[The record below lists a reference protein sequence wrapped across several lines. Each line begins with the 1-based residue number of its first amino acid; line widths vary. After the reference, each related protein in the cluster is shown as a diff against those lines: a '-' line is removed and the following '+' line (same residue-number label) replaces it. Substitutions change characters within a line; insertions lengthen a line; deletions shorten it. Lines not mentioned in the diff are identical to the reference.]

1 MPRTRVIYQNE
12 ALYVGPS
19 PATSGHYKFVT
30 GNNAVNVP
38 TQKLSQLDPLSVR
51 TVNSGSTT
59 APLSLVQMT
68 GGLLPN
74 LTNLDRIQSINYNFN
89 ISRKDVNQFGN
100 LAAIDRVIIDQPT
113 VSLDFS
119 YLQNSFANEKELGFD
134 VKALKRSATVNLT
147 IVASGDDEFGIT
159 AASIVDG
166 GQGYLNPF
174 TLTLPQQA
182 PNVSPVLSFGVATGG
197 LFAGQ
202 ATGVSITNQG
212 SGVIFI
218 NGLQISPPTVSI
230 DSPNIPVNV
239 GIGGAG
245 DGKTFS
251 PTLANNYPEGTASV
265 INVTCLSGILTKV
278 TDDKNMFVRTVAQGN
293 DVTVA
298 TTGTLDQAIIAFGNV
313 VMNNYAANG
322 AVGDFPTVT
331 VGNEARNISFHT
343 GANNFKSSA
352 AGQRYQL
359 PSLDSNGSRVN
370 GTFSLPDFD
379 DTSNVTNNVS
389 VFKPG
394 NIVLDLSQY
403 ALSGF
408 GIDTSSASLN
418 AQSYSLSIAMQRDSL
433 KRLGNTFEF
442 SKEITFPIN
451 YSLSV
456 DVLVSDLVV
465 GNLLTMVTGK
475 DVSFDV
481 SISHIKPGTENSSL
495 GRITGAKYTAK
506 STLLESMSFSSSI
519 GANKTATLTF
529 GGQISSPQD
538 ATKGIL
544 MHGDYWMQIPDVI

>member
-51 TVNSGSTT
+51 TVNSGNTT
-59 APLSLVQMT
+59 ASASLLQMT
-68 GGLLPN
+68 SGLLPN

-182 PNVSPVLSFGVATGG
+182 PDVAPVLSFGVATGG

-212 SGVIFI
+212 SGVIWI
-218 NGLQISPPTVSI
+218 NNSQIATTISI
-230 DSPNIPVNV
+230 ANVPVNV
-239 GIGGAG
+239 GIGGTSN
-245 DGKTFS
+245 GKTFS
-251 PTLANNYPEGTASV
+251 PTLENDYPEGTASV

-370 GTFSLPDFD
+370 GTFSLPDFN

-495 GRITGAKYTAK
+495 GRITGARYTAK

>member
-51 TVNSGSTT
+51 TVNSGNTT
-59 APLSLVQMT
+59 ASASLLQMT
-68 GGLLPN
+68 SGLLPN

-100 LAAIDRVIIDQPT
+100 LAAIDKVIIDQPT

-119 YLQNSFANEKELGFD
+119 YLQNSFNNEKELGFD

-147 IVASGDDEFGIT
+147 LVASGAEANILGI
-159 AASIVDG
+159 ASASIVDG

-174 TLTLPQQA
+174 TLTLFQNS
-182 PNVSPVLSFGVATGG
+182 PNVGAVLSFGVATGG

-212 SGVIFI
+212 SGFI
-218 NGLQISPPTVSI
+218 YINSNSASSGPYANV
-230 DSPNIPVNV
+230 PVNV
-239 GIGGAG
+239 GIGGTSNN
-245 DGKTFS
+245 KTFS
-251 PTLANNYPEGTASV
+251 PTLENNYPEGTASV

-433 KRLGNTFEF
+433 KKLGNTFEF

-495 GRITGAKYTAK
+495 GRITGARYTAK

>member
-30 GNNAVNVP
+30 GDNAPNVP

-51 TVNSGSTT
+51 TVNSGNTT
-59 APLSLVQMT
+59 ASASLAQMT
-68 GGLLPN
+68 GGLAAN
-74 LTNLDRIQSINYNFN
+74 ITNLDRIQSINYNFN
-89 ISRKDVNQFGN
+89 ITRKDVNQFGA

-119 YLQNSFANEKELGFD
+119 YFQNSFANEKELGFN
-134 VKALKRSATVNLT
+134 VQALKRSATVNLT

-174 TLTLPQQA
+174 ILTLPQSA
-182 PNVSPVLSFGVATGG
+182 PNVAPVLSFGVATGG

-202 ATGVSITNQG
+202 ATGVSITNRG
-212 SGVIFI
+212 SGEIWI
-218 NGLQISPPTVSI
+218 NNSQIASTISI
-230 DSPNIPVNV
+230 ANVPVNV
-239 GIGGAG
+239 GIGGTSNSNA
-245 DGKTFS
+245 FS
-251 PTLANNYPEGTASV
+251 PTLVNNYPEGTTSV

-313 VMNNYAANG
+313 VMNNYATNG

-370 GTFSLPDFD
+370 GTFSLPDFN
-379 DTSNVTNNVS
+379 DTSNLANNVS

-394 NIVLDLSQY
+394 SIVLDLSQY

-433 KRLGNTFEF
+433 KKLGNTFEF

-495 GRITGAKYTAK
+495 GRITGARYTAK

-529 GGQISSPQD
+529 GGQMSSPQD
-538 ATKGIL
+538 TTKGIL

>member
-19 PATSGHYKFVT
+19 PAISGHYKFVT
-30 GNNAVNVP
+30 GSNVNVP
-38 TQKLSQLDPLSVR
+38 TQKLNQLDPLATR
-51 TVNSGSTT
+51 TLASGAGTTT
-59 APLSLVQMT
+59 ASLAIMQAD
-68 GGLLPN
+68 LLPN

-89 ISRKDVNQFGN
+89 ITRKDVNQFGA

-119 YLQNSFANEKELGFD
+119 YFQNSFANEKELGFD

-147 IVASGDDEFGIT
+147 IVASGQAEFGIT

-174 TLTLPQQA
+174 TLTLPQA
-182 PNVSPVLSFGVATGG
+182 GGNVPPVLSFGVATGG

-202 ATGVSITNQG
+202 ATGVSITTQG
-212 SGVIFI
+212 SGAIFI
-218 NGLQISPPTVSI
+218 NNIVVSAPATPTNV
-230 DSPNIPVNV
+230 PVNV
-239 GIGGAG
+239 GIGGTS
-245 DGKTFS
+245 DTKTFS

-313 VMNNYAANG
+313 VMNNYATNG

-370 GTFSLPDFD
+370 GTFSLPDFN
-379 DTSNVTNNVS
+379 DTSNLANNVS

-394 NIVLDLSQY
+394 SIVLDLSQY

-418 AQSYSLSIAMQRDSL
+418 AQSYSLSIAMQRDAL
-433 KRLGNTFEF
+433 KKLGNTFEF

-506 STLLESMSFSSSI
+506 STLLESMEFSSSI

>member
-30 GNNAVNVP
+30 GSNAVNVP

-59 APLSLVQMT
+59 AALPLAVMT
-68 GGLLPN
+68 SGLLPN

-119 YLQNSFANEKELGFD
+119 YLQNSFNNEEELGFD

-147 IVASGDDEFGIT
+147 IVASGAEANIFGIVS
-159 AASIVDG
+159 ASITDG

-174 TLTLPQQA
+174 TLTLPQA
-182 PNVSPVLSFGVATGG
+182 GGNVPPVLSFGVATVG

-212 SGVIFI
+212 SGVIWI
-218 NGLQISPPTVSI
+218 NNIAVSAPATPTNV
-230 DSPNIPVNV
+230 PVNV
-239 GIGGAG
+239 GIGGTSN
-245 DGKTFS
+245 GKNFS
-251 PTLANNYPEGTASV
+251 PTLENNYPEGTASV

-379 DTSNVTNNVS
+379 DTSNLNNNVS

-394 NIVLDLSQY
+394 NIVLDLNQY

-433 KRLGNTFEF
+433 KKLGNTFEF
-442 SKEITFPIN
+442 SREITFPIN

-495 GRITGAKYTAK
+495 GRITGARYTAK

>member
-19 PATSGHYKFVT
+19 PAISGHYKFVT
-30 GNNAVNVP
+30 GDNAVDVP

-59 APLSLVQMT
+59 GNASLAQMT
-68 GGLLPN
+68 SGLAAN
-74 LTNLDRIQSINYNFN
+74 ITNLDRIQSINYNFN
-89 ISRKDVNQFGN
+89 ITRKDVNQFGA

-119 YLQNSFANEKELGFD
+119 YFQNSFANEKELGFD

-147 IVASGDDEFGIT
+147 IVASGDNEFGIT
-159 AASIVDG
+159 EASIVDG

-174 TLTLPQQA
+174 ILTLPQSA
-182 PNVSPVLSFGVATGG
+182 PNVTPVLSFGVATGG

-202 ATGVSITNQG
+202 ATGVSITNRG
-212 SGVIFI
+212 SGEIWI
-218 NGLQISPPTVSI
+218 NNSQIASTISI
-230 DSPNIPVNV
+230 ANVPVNV
-239 GIGGAG
+239 GIGGTS
-245 DGKTFS
+245 DGKNFS
-251 PTLANNYPEGTASV
+251 PTLANNYPEGTTGV
-265 INVTCLSGILTKV
+265 LNVTCLSGILTKV

-313 VMNNYAANG
+313 VMNNYATNG

-370 GTFSLPDFD
+370 GTFSLPDFN
-379 DTSNVTNNVS
+379 DTSDLTNNVS

-394 NIVLDLSQY
+394 SIVLDLSQY

-433 KRLGNTFEF
+433 KKLGNTFEF

-495 GRITGAKYTAK
+495 GRVTGARYTAK

-529 GGQISSPQD
+529 GGQMSSPQD

>member
-30 GNNAVNVP
+30 GDNAPNVP
-38 TQKLSQLDPLSVR
+38 TQKLGQLDPLSVR
-51 TVNSGSTT
+51 TVNSGNTT
-59 APLSLVQMT
+59 ASASLAQMT
-68 GGLLPN
+68 SGLAAN
-74 LTNLDRIQSINYNFN
+74 ITNLDRIQSINYNFN
-89 ISRKDVNQFGN
+89 ITRKDVNQFGA

-119 YLQNSFANEKELGFD
+119 YFQNSFANEKELGFD

-174 TLTLPQQA
+174 ILTLPQSA
-182 PNVSPVLSFGVATGG
+182 PNVAPVLSFGVATGG

-202 ATGVSITNQG
+202 ATGVSITNRG
-212 SGVIFI
+212 SGEIWI
-218 NGLQISPPTVSI
+218 NNSQIASTISVA
-230 DSPNIPVNV
+230 NVPVNV
-239 GIGGAG
+239 GIGGTS
-245 DGKTFS
+245 DGKNFS

-313 VMNNYAANG
+313 VMNNYATNG

-370 GTFSLPDFD
+370 GTFSLPDFN
-379 DTSNVTNNVS
+379 DTSDLTNNVS

-394 NIVLDLSQY
+394 SIVLDLSQY

-433 KRLGNTFEF
+433 KKLGNTFEF

-495 GRITGAKYTAK
+495 GRITGARYTAK

-529 GGQISSPQD
+529 GGQMSSPQD
-538 ATKGIL
+538 TTKGIL

>member
-19 PATSGHYKFVT
+19 PAISGHYKFVT
-30 GNNAVNVP
+30 GNNAPNVP
-38 TQKLSQLDPLSVR
+38 TQKLSQLDPLSVL

-59 APLSLVQMT
+59 APLSLAQMT
-68 GGLLPN
+68 SGLAPN
-74 LTNLDRIQSINYNFN
+74 LTNLCRVQSINYNFN
-89 ISRKDVNQFGN
+89 IARKDVNQFGN
-100 LAAIDRVIIDQPT
+100 LAAIDRVIVDQPT

-119 YLQNSFANEKELGFD
+119 YLQNSFNNEEELGFN
-134 VKALKRSATVNLT
+134 VQALKRSATVNLT
-147 IVASGDDEFGIT
+147 IVASGQAEFGIT

-174 TLTLPQQA
+174 TLTLPQGGA
-182 PNVSPVLSFGVATGG
+182 NVPPVLSFGVATGG

-202 ATGVSITNQG
+202 ATGVSITTQG
-212 SGVIFI
+212 SGFIFI
-218 NGLQISPPTVSI
+218 NSALVGSGPYS
-230 DSPNIPVNV
+230 NIPVNV
-239 GIGGAG
+239 GIGGTSNQS
-245 DGKTFS
+245 TFS

-278 TDDKNMFVRTVAQGN
+278 TDEKNMFVRTVAQGN

-313 VMNNYAANG
+313 VMNNYATNG

-331 VGNEARNISFHT
+331 IGNEARNMAFYT

-352 AGQRYQL
+352 AGQRYVL

-370 GTFSLPDFD
+370 GTFSLPDFND
-379 DTSNVTNNVS
+379 RSNVTNNVS

-418 AQSYSLSIAMQRDSL
+418 AQSYSLSIAMQRDAL
-433 KRLGNTFEF
+433 KKLGNTFEF

-506 STLLESMSFSSSI
+506 STLLESMDFSSSI

-544 MHGDYWMQIPDVI
+544 MHGDYWMQIPDII

>member
-59 APLSLVQMT
+59 ASASLAQMT
-68 GGLLPN
+68 SGLAAN
-74 LTNLDRIQSINYNFN
+74 IANLDRIQSINYNFN
-89 ISRKDVNQFGN
+89 ITRKDVNQFGT

-119 YLQNSFANEKELGFD
+119 YFQNSFANEKELGFD

-147 IVASGDDEFGIT
+147 IVASGDDEYGIT

-174 TLTLPQQA
+174 TLTLPQES
-182 PNVSPVLSFGVATGG
+182 PNVAPVLSFGVATGG

-212 SGVIFI
+212 SGVIQI
-218 NGLQISPPTVSI
+218 NSIVISTPATHTNVS
-230 DSPNIPVNV
+230 VNV
-239 GIGGAG
+239 GIGGTSDA
-245 DGKTFS
+245 KTFS
-251 PTLANNYPEGTASV
+251 PTLANNYPEGTTSV

-313 VMNNYAANG
+313 VMNNYATNG

-370 GTFSLPDFD
+370 GTFSLPDFN
-379 DTSNVTNNVS
+379 DTSDLTNNVS

-394 NIVLDLSQY
+394 SIVLDLTQY
-403 ALSGF
+403 PVSGGF

-465 GNLLTMVTGK
+465 DDLLTMVTGK

-495 GRITGAKYTAK
+495 GRITGARYTAK

-529 GGQISSPQD
+529 GGQMSSPQD

-544 MHGDYWMQIPDVI
+544 MHGDHWMQISDVI

>member
-30 GNNAVNVP
+30 GHNAVNVP

-68 GGLLPN
+68 SGLLPN

-119 YLQNSFANEKELGFD
+119 YLQNSFNNEEELGFD

-147 IVASGDDEFGIT
+147 IVASGAEANIFGIVS
-159 AASIVDG
+159 ASITDG

-174 TLTLPQQA
+174 TLTLPQA
-182 PNVSPVLSFGVATGG
+182 GGNVPPVLSFGVATVG

-212 SGVIFI
+212 SGVIWI
-218 NGLQISPPTVSI
+218 NNIAVSAPATPTNV
-230 DSPNIPVNV
+230 PVNV
-239 GIGGAG
+239 GIGGTSN
-245 DGKTFS
+245 GKNFS
-251 PTLANNYPEGTASV
+251 PTLENNYPEGTASV

-379 DTSNVTNNVS
+379 DTSNLNNNVS

-394 NIVLDLSQY
+394 NIVLDLNQY

-433 KRLGNTFEF
+433 KKLGNTFEF

-456 DVLVSDLVV
+456 DVLVSDLVA

-495 GRITGAKYTAK
+495 GRITGARYTAK

>member
-30 GNNAVNVP
+30 GDNTVNVP

-68 GGLLPN
+68 SGLLPN

-119 YLQNSFANEKELGFD
+119 YLQNSFANEKELGFN

-147 IVASGDDEFGIT
+147 IVASGDDEYGIT

-174 TLTLPQQA
+174 TLTLSQA
-182 PNVSPVLSFGVATGG
+182 GGNVPPVLSFGVATGG

-212 SGVIFI
+212 SGVIWI
-218 NGLQISPPTVSI
+218 NNIAVSG
-230 DSPNIPVNV
+230 PVTPANVPVNV
-239 GIGGAG
+239 GIGGTSNVS
-245 DGKTFS
+245 TFS

-322 AVGDFPTVT
+322 AVGDFPTAT

-352 AGQRYQL
+352 AGQRYVL

-379 DTSNVTNNVS
+379 DTSNLNNNVS

-433 KRLGNTFEF
+433 KKLGNTFEF
-442 SKEITFPIN
+442 SREITFPIN

-456 DVLVSDLVV
+456 DVLVSDLVA

-495 GRITGAKYTAK
+495 GRITGARYTAK

>member
-19 PATSGHYKFVT
+19 PATSGHYKFIT

-38 TQKLSQLDPLSVR
+38 TQKLGQLDPLSAR

-59 APLSLVQMT
+59 VTLPLAVMT
-68 GGLLPN
+68 SGLAAN
-74 LTNLDRIQSINYNFN
+74 ITNLDRIQSINYNFN
-89 ISRKDVNQFGN
+89 ITRKDVNQFGA

-119 YLQNSFANEKELGFD
+119 YFQNSFANEKELGFN
-134 VKALKRSATVNLT
+134 VQALKRSAAVNLT
-147 IVASGDDEFGIT
+147 IVTSGDDEYGIT
-159 AASIVDG
+159 AASIADG

-174 TLTLPQQA
+174 TLTLPQA
-182 PNVSPVLSFGVATGG
+182 GGNVPPVLSFGVATGG

-218 NGLQISPPTVSI
+218 NGSQIIGPATHTNV
-230 DSPNIPVNV
+230 PVNV
-239 GIGGAG
+239 GIGGTTNQS
-245 DGKTFS
+245 TFS
-251 PTLANNYPEGTASV
+251 PTLENNYPEGTASV

-313 VMNNYAANG
+313 VMNNYATNG

-370 GTFSLPDFD
+370 GTFSLPDFN
-379 DTSNVTNNVS
+379 DTSNLANNVS

-394 NIVLDLSQY
+394 SIVLDLSQY

-433 KRLGNTFEF
+433 KKLGNTFEF

-495 GRITGAKYTAK
+495 GRITGARYTAK

-529 GGQISSPQD
+529 GGQMSSPQD
-538 ATKGIL
+538 TTKGIL
-544 MHGDYWMQIPDVI
+544 MHGDHWMQISDVI

>member
-30 GNNAVNVP
+30 GDNAVNVP

-51 TVNSGSTT
+51 TINSGSTT
-59 APLSLVQMT
+59 VALPLAVMT
-68 GGLLPN
+68 SGLAAN
-74 LTNLDRIQSINYNFN
+74 ITNLDRIQSINYNFN

-119 YLQNSFANEKELGFD
+119 YFQNSFANEKELGFN
-134 VKALKRSATVNLT
+134 VQALKRSATVNLT
-147 IVASGDDEFGIT
+147 IVASGDNEFGIT

-174 TLTLPQQA
+174 ILTLPQSA
-182 PNVSPVLSFGVATGG
+182 PNVAPVLSFGVATGG

-202 ATGVSITNQG
+202 ATGVSITNRG
-212 SGVIFI
+212 SGEIWI
-218 NGLQISPPTVSI
+218 NNSQIASTISI
-230 DSPNIPVNV
+230 ANVPVNV
-239 GIGGAG
+239 GIGGTSNGNA
-245 DGKTFS
+245 FS
-251 PTLANNYPEGTASV
+251 PTLVNNYPEGTTSV

-313 VMNNYAANG
+313 VMNNYATNG

-370 GTFSLPDFD
+370 GTFSLPDFN
-379 DTSNVTNNVS
+379 DTSDLTNNVS

-394 NIVLDLSQY
+394 SIVLDLSQY

-433 KRLGNTFEF
+433 KKLGNTFEF

-495 GRITGAKYTAK
+495 GRITGARYTAK

-529 GGQISSPQD
+529 GGQMSSPQD
-538 ATKGIL
+538 TTKGIL

>member
-19 PATSGHYKFVT
+19 PATSGHYKFVA
-30 GNNAVNVP
+30 GNNAPNVP
-38 TQKLSQLDPLSVR
+38 TQKLGQLDPLSVL
-51 TVNSGSTT
+51 TVNSGNAT
-59 APLSLVQMT
+59 ASASLAQMT
-68 GGLLPN
+68 SGLVPN
-74 LTNLDRIQSINYNFN
+74 IANLDRIQSINYNFN

-119 YLQNSFANEKELGFD
+119 YLQNSFNNEKELGFD
-134 VKALKRSATVNLT
+134 VKALKRSAAVNLT
-147 IVASGDDEFGIT
+147 ITTSGTSALGIV
-159 AASIVDG
+159 AASIADG
-166 GQGYLNPF
+166 GQGYLNSF
-174 TLTLPQQA
+174 ILTLLQGGSDVP
-182 PNVSPVLSFGVATGG
+182 PVLSFGVATGG

-212 SGVIFI
+212 SGALYI
-218 NGLQISPPTVSI
+218 NSISASAGLYS
-230 DSPNIPVNV
+230 NIPVNV
-239 GIGGAG
+239 GIGGTA
-245 DGKTFS
+245 DTKTFS

-278 TDDKNMFVRTVAQGN
+278 SDDKNMFVRTVAQGN

-313 VMNNYAANG
+313 VMNNYATNG

-370 GTFSLPDFD
+370 GTFSLPDFN
-379 DTSNVTNNVS
+379 DTSNLTNNVS

-433 KRLGNTFEF
+433 KKLGNTFEF

-465 GNLLTMVTGK
+465 GNLLTMITGK

-495 GRITGAKYTAK
+495 GRITGARYTAK

-529 GGQISSPQD
+529 GGQVSSPQD
-538 ATKGIL
+538 ATKGVL

>member
-19 PATSGHYKFVT
+19 PAISGHYKFVT
-30 GNNAVNVP
+30 GDNAVDVP

-59 APLSLVQMT
+59 GNASLAQMT
-68 GGLLPN
+68 SGLAAN
-74 LTNLDRIQSINYNFN
+74 ITNLDRIQSINYNFN
-89 ISRKDVNQFGN
+89 ITRKDVNQFGA

-119 YLQNSFANEKELGFD
+119 YFQNSFANEKELGFD

-147 IVASGDDEFGIT
+147 IVASGDNEFGIT
-159 AASIVDG
+159 EASIVDG

-174 TLTLPQQA
+174 ILTLPQSA
-182 PNVSPVLSFGVATGG
+182 PNVTPVLSFGVATGG

-202 ATGVSITNQG
+202 ATGVSITNRG
-212 SGVIFI
+212 SGEIWI
-218 NGLQISPPTVSI
+218 NNSQIASTISI
-230 DSPNIPVNV
+230 ANVPVNV
-239 GIGGAG
+239 GIGGTS
-245 DGKTFS
+245 DGKNFS
-251 PTLANNYPEGTASV
+251 PTLANNYPEGTTGV
-265 INVTCLSGILTKV
+265 LNVTCLSGILTKV

-313 VMNNYAANG
+313 VMNNYATNG

-370 GTFSLPDFD
+370 GTFSLPDFN
-379 DTSNVTNNVS
+379 DTSDLTNNVS

-394 NIVLDLSQY
+394 SIVLDLSQY

-433 KRLGNTFEF
+433 KKLGNTFEF

-495 GRITGAKYTAK
+495 GRITGARYTAK

-529 GGQISSPQD
+529 GGQMSSPQD

>member
-30 GNNAVNVP
+30 GSNAVNVP

-59 APLSLVQMT
+59 AALPLAVMT
-68 GGLLPN
+68 SGLLPN

-119 YLQNSFANEKELGFD
+119 YLQNSFNNEEELGFD

-147 IVASGDDEFGIT
+147 IVASGAEANIFGIVS
-159 AASIVDG
+159 ASITDG

-174 TLTLPQQA
+174 TLTLPQA
-182 PNVSPVLSFGVATGG
+182 GGNVPPVLSFGVATVG

-212 SGVIFI
+212 SGVIWI
-218 NGLQISPPTVSI
+218 NNIAVSAPATPTNV
-230 DSPNIPVNV
+230 PVNV
-239 GIGGAG
+239 GIGGTSN
-245 DGKTFS
+245 GKNFS
-251 PTLANNYPEGTASV
+251 PTLENNYPEGTASV

-278 TDDKNMFVRTVAQGN
+278 TDEKNMFVRTVAQGN

-379 DTSNVTNNVS
+379 DTSNLNNNVS

-433 KRLGNTFEF
+433 KKLGNTFEF
-442 SKEITFPIN
+442 SREITFPIN

-506 STLLESMSFSSSI
+506 STLLESMDFSSSI

>member
-30 GNNAVNVP
+30 GNNAPNVP
-38 TQKLSQLDPLSVR
+38 TQKLNQLDPLATR
-51 TVNSGSTT
+51 TLVSGSSNTDS
-59 APLSLVQMT
+59 SLEIMQS
-68 GGLLPN
+68 GLLPN

-119 YLQNSFANEKELGFD
+119 YLQNSFNNEKELGFD

-147 IVASGDDEFGIT
+147 LVASGAEANILGI
-159 AASIVDG
+159 ASASIVDG

-174 TLTLPQQA
+174 TLTLFQNS
-182 PNVSPVLSFGVATGG
+182 PNVGAVLSFGVATGG

-212 SGVIFI
+212 SGFI
-218 NGLQISPPTVSI
+218 YINSNSASSGPYTNV
-230 DSPNIPVNV
+230 PVNV
-239 GIGGAG
+239 GIGGASNN
-245 DGKTFS
+245 KTFS

-370 GTFSLPDFD
+370 GTFSLPDFN

-433 KRLGNTFEF
+433 KKLGNTFEF

-465 GNLLTMVTGK
+465 GNMLTMVTGK

-495 GRITGAKYTAK
+495 GRITGARYTAK

-544 MHGDYWMQIPDVI
+544 MHGDYWMQIPDII

>member
-30 GNNAVNVP
+30 GDNAPNVP

-51 TVNSGSTT
+51 TVNSGNTT
-59 APLSLVQMT
+59 ASASLAQMT
-68 GGLLPN
+68 GGLAAN
-74 LTNLDRIQSINYNFN
+74 ITNLDRIQSINYNFN
-89 ISRKDVNQFGN
+89 ITRKDVNQFGA

-119 YLQNSFANEKELGFD
+119 YFQNSFANEKELGFN
-134 VKALKRSATVNLT
+134 VQALKRSATVNLT
-147 IVASGDDEFGIT
+147 IVASGDNEFGIT

-166 GQGYLNPF
+166 GQGYLSPF
-174 TLTLPQQA
+174 ILTLPQSA
-182 PNVSPVLSFGVATGG
+182 PNVAPVLSFGVATGG

-202 ATGVSITNQG
+202 ATGVSITNRG
-212 SGVIFI
+212 SGEIWI
-218 NGLQISPPTVSI
+218 NNSQIASTISI
-230 DSPNIPVNV
+230 ANVPVNV
-239 GIGGAG
+239 GIGGTSNGNA
-245 DGKTFS
+245 FS
-251 PTLANNYPEGTASV
+251 PTLVNNYPEGTTSV

-313 VMNNYAANG
+313 VMNNYATNG

-370 GTFSLPDFD
+370 GTFSLPDFN
-379 DTSNVTNNVS
+379 DTSNLANNVS

-394 NIVLDLSQY
+394 SIVLDLSQY

-433 KRLGNTFEF
+433 KKLGNTFEF

-495 GRITGAKYTAK
+495 GRITGARYTAK

-529 GGQISSPQD
+529 GGQMSSPQD
-538 ATKGIL
+538 TTKGIL

>member
-1 MPRTRVIYQNE
+1 M
-12 ALYVGPS
+12 
-19 PATSGHYKFVT
+19 
-30 GNNAVNVP
+30 
-38 TQKLSQLDPLSVR
+38 
-51 TVNSGSTT
+51 
-59 APLSLVQMT
+59 
-68 GGLLPN
+68 
-74 LTNLDRIQSINYNFN
+74 
-89 ISRKDVNQFGN
+89 
-100 LAAIDRVIIDQPT
+100 AAIDRVIIDQPT

-147 IVASGDDEFGIT
+147 IVASGDDEYGIT

-212 SGVIFI
+212 SGVICI
-218 NGLQISPPTVSI
+218 NNIAVSGPVTPTNV
-230 DSPNIPVNV
+230 PVNV
-239 GIGGAG
+239 GIGGTSNIP
-245 DGKTFS
+245 TFS
-251 PTLANNYPEGTASV
+251 PTLANNYPEGTTSV

-379 DTSNVTNNVS
+379 DTSNLNNNVS

-495 GRITGAKYTAK
+495 GRITGARYTAK

>member
-30 GNNAVNVP
+30 GDNAPNVP
-38 TQKLSQLDPLSVR
+38 TQKLGQLDPLSVR

-59 APLSLVQMT
+59 ASASLAQMT
-68 GGLLPN
+68 SGLAAN
-74 LTNLDRIQSINYNFN
+74 ITNLDRIQSINYNFN
-89 ISRKDVNQFGN
+89 ITRKDVNQFGA

-119 YLQNSFANEKELGFD
+119 YFQNSFANEKELGFN
-134 VKALKRSATVNLT
+134 VQALKRSATVNLT

-174 TLTLPQQA
+174 TLTLPQSA
-182 PNVSPVLSFGVATGG
+182 PNVAPVLSFGVATGG

-202 ATGVSITNQG
+202 ATGVSITNRG
-212 SGVIFI
+212 SGEIWI
-218 NGLQISPPTVSI
+218 NNSQIASTISVA
-230 DSPNIPVNV
+230 NVPVNV
-239 GIGGAG
+239 GIGGTS
-245 DGKTFS
+245 DGKNFS

-313 VMNNYAANG
+313 VMNNYATNG

-370 GTFSLPDFD
+370 GTFSLPDFN
-379 DTSNVTNNVS
+379 DTSDLTNNVS

-394 NIVLDLSQY
+394 SIVLDLSQY

-433 KRLGNTFEF
+433 KKLGNTFEF

-465 GNLLTMVTGK
+465 GDLLTMVTGK

-495 GRITGAKYTAK
+495 GRITGARYTAK

-529 GGQISSPQD
+529 GGQMSSPQD
-538 ATKGIL
+538 STKGIL
-544 MHGDYWMQIPDVI
+544 MHGDHWMQISDVI

>member
-30 GNNAVNVP
+30 GDNAVNVP

-51 TVNSGSTT
+51 TVNSGNTT
-59 APLSLVQMT
+59 ASASLLQMT
-68 GGLLPN
+68 SGLLPN

-119 YLQNSFANEKELGFD
+119 YLQNSFSNEKELGFD

-147 IVASGDDEFGIT
+147 VTISGDNEFAIT

-182 PNVSPVLSFGVATGG
+182 PDVAPVLSFGVATGG

-212 SGVIFI
+212 SGIIWI
-218 NGLQISPPTVSI
+218 NNSQIATTISI
-230 DSPNIPVNV
+230 ANVPVNV
-239 GIGGAG
+239 GIGCTSN
-245 DGKTFS
+245 GKTFS
-251 PTLANNYPEGTASV
+251 PALANNYPEGTASV

-379 DTSNVTNNVS
+379 DTSNLNNNVS

-394 NIVLDLSQY
+394 NIVLDLSEY

-495 GRITGAKYTAK
+495 GRITGARYTAK

>member
-30 GNNAVNVP
+30 GNNAPNVP
-38 TQKLSQLDPLSVR
+38 TQKLGQLDPLSVL
-51 TVNSGSTT
+51 TVNSGNTT
-59 APLSLVQMT
+59 ASASLAQMT
-68 GGLLPN
+68 SGLVPN
-74 LTNLDRIQSINYNFN
+74 IANLDRMQSINYNFN

-119 YLQNSFANEKELGFD
+119 YLQNSFNNEKELGFD
-134 VKALKRSATVNLT
+134 VKALKRSAAVNLT
-147 IVASGDDEFGIT
+147 ITTSGVSALGIV
-159 AASIVDG
+159 AASIADG
-166 GQGYLNPF
+166 GQGYLNSF
-174 TLTLPQQA
+174 ILTLLQGGSDVP
-182 PNVSPVLSFGVATGG
+182 PVLSFGVATGG

-212 SGVIFI
+212 SGALYI
-218 NGLQISPPTVSI
+218 NSISASAGLYS
-230 DSPNIPVNV
+230 NIPVNV
-239 GIGGAG
+239 GIGGTA
-245 DGKTFS
+245 DTKTFS

-278 TDDKNMFVRTVAQGN
+278 SDDKNMFVRTVAQGN

-313 VMNNYAANG
+313 VMNNYATNG

-331 VGNEARNISFHT
+331 VGNEARNISFHA

-370 GTFSLPDFD
+370 GTFSLPDFN
-379 DTSNVTNNVS
+379 DTSDLANNVS

-394 NIVLDLSQY
+394 SIVLDLSQY

-433 KRLGNTFEF
+433 KKLGNTFEF

-465 GNLLTMVTGK
+465 GNLLTMVTGQ

-495 GRITGAKYTAK
+495 GRITGARYTAK

-529 GGQISSPQD
+529 GGQMSSPQD

-544 MHGDYWMQIPDVI
+544 MHGDHWMQISDVI

>member
-19 PATSGHYKFVT
+19 PATSGHYKFIT
-30 GNNAVNVP
+30 GNNAPNVP
-38 TQKLSQLDPLSVR
+38 TQKLNQLDPLSVL
-51 TVNSGSTT
+51 TVNSGNTT
-59 APLSLVQMT
+59 AALPLAAMTSGLV
-68 GGLLPN
+68 PN
-74 LTNLDRIQSINYNFN
+74 LANLDRIQSINYNFN
-89 ISRKDVNQFGN
+89 IARKDVNQFGN

-119 YLQNSFANEKELGFD
+119 YLQNSFKNEEELGFNIQ
-134 VKALKRSATVNLT
+134 ALKRSATVNLT
-147 IVASGDDEFGIT
+147 IAASGVSDFGIT
-159 AASIVDG
+159 AASIADG
-166 GQGYLNPF
+166 GQGYLNSF
-174 TLTLPQQA
+174 TLALAQGA
-182 PNVSPVLSFGVATGG
+182 GVAPVLSFGVATGG

-212 SGVIFI
+212 SGSIYI
-218 NGLQISPPTVSI
+218 NLVQIATPTTATNVS
-230 DSPNIPVNV
+230 VNT
-239 GIGGAG
+239 GIGGALNG
-245 DGKTFS
+245 VVFT
-251 PTLANNYPEGTASV
+251 PTLIRMYPEGTSSI
-265 INVTCLSGILTKV
+265 INVTCLSGILTKT
-278 TDDKNMFVRTVAQGN
+278 TDEKNMFVRTVAQGN

-331 VGNEARNISFHT
+331 VGNEARNMAFYT

-352 AGQRYQL
+352 AGQRYVL

-370 GTFSLPDFD
+370 GTFSLPDFND
-379 DTSNVTNNVS
+379 RSNLTNNVS

-394 NIVLDLSQY
+394 NIVLDLNQY

-433 KRLGNTFEF
+433 KKLGNTFEF
-442 SKEITFPIN
+442 SREITFPIN

-495 GRITGAKYTAK
+495 GRITGARYTAK

-538 ATKGIL
+538 STKGIL
-544 MHGDYWMQIPDVI
+544 MHGDYWMQEADII

>member
-19 PATSGHYKFVT
+19 PATSGHYKFIT
-30 GNNAVNVP
+30 GNNAPNVP
-38 TQKLSQLDPLSVR
+38 TQRLSQLDPLSVL
-51 TVNSGSTT
+51 TVNSGNTT
-59 APLSLVQMT
+59 ATLPLAVMT
-68 GGLLPN
+68 SGLAPN
-74 LTNLDRIQSINYNFN
+74 LANLDRIQSINYNFN
-89 ISRKDVNQFGN
+89 IARKDVNQFGN
-100 LAAIDRVIIDQPT
+100 LAAIDRVIVDQPT

-119 YLQNSFANEKELGFD
+119 YLQNSFNNEEELGFD

-147 IVASGDDEFGIT
+147 IVASGQAEFGIT

-174 TLTLPQQA
+174 ILTLPQGGA
-182 PNVSPVLSFGVATGG
+182 NVPPVLFFGVATGG

-202 ATGVSITNQG
+202 ATGVSITTQG
-212 SGVIFI
+212 SGAIFI
-218 NGLQISPPTVSI
+218 NNIVVSGPATPTNV
-230 DSPNIPVNV
+230 PVNV
-239 GIGGAG
+239 GIGGTSNAS
-245 DGKTFS
+245 TFL

-278 TDDKNMFVRTVAQGN
+278 SDDKNMFVRTVAQGN

-313 VMNNYAANG
+313 VMNNYATNG

-331 VGNEARNISFHT
+331 IGNEARNIAFYT

-352 AGQRYQL
+352 AGQRYVL

-379 DTSNVTNNVS
+379 DRSNLSNSIS

-433 KRLGNTFEF
+433 KKLGNTFEF

-529 GGQISSPQD
+529 GGQMSSPQD

>member
-1 MPRTRVIYQNE
+1 
-12 ALYVGPS
+12 
-19 PATSGHYKFVT
+19 
-30 GNNAVNVP
+30 
-38 TQKLSQLDPLSVR
+38 
-51 TVNSGSTT
+51 
-59 APLSLVQMT
+59 
-68 GGLLPN
+68 
-74 LTNLDRIQSINYNFN
+74 
-89 ISRKDVNQFGN
+89 

-119 YLQNSFANEKELGFD
+119 YFQNSFANEKELGFD

-147 IVASGDDEFGIT
+147 IVASGDDEYGIT

-174 TLTLPQQA
+174 TLTLPQEA
-182 PNVSPVLSFGVATGG
+182 PNVAPVLSFGVATGG

-212 SGVIFI
+212 SGLIQI
-218 NGLQISPPTVSI
+218 NSIIISAPATPTNVS
-230 DSPNIPVNV
+230 VNV
-239 GIGGAG
+239 GIGGTS
-245 DGKTFS
+245 DGKNFS

-313 VMNNYAANG
+313 VMNNYATNG

-370 GTFSLPDFD
+370 GTFSLPDFN
-379 DTSNVTNNVS
+379 DTSNLANNVS

-394 NIVLDLSQY
+394 SIVLDLSQY

-433 KRLGNTFEF
+433 KKLGNTFEF

-495 GRITGAKYTAK
+495 GRITGARYTAK

-529 GGQISSPQD
+529 GGQMSSPQD
-538 ATKGIL
+538 TTKGIL

>member
-19 PATSGHYKFVT
+19 PAISGHYKFVT
-30 GNNAVNVP
+30 GDNAPNVP

-51 TVNSGSTT
+51 TVNSGNTT
-59 APLSLVQMT
+59 ASASLAQMT
-68 GGLLPN
+68 GGLAAN
-74 LTNLDRIQSINYNFN
+74 ITNLDRIQSINYNFN
-89 ISRKDVNQFGN
+89 ITRKDVNQFGA

-119 YLQNSFANEKELGFD
+119 YFQNSFANEKELGFD

-159 AASIVDG
+159 AASIADG

-174 TLTLPQQA
+174 TLTLPQSA
-182 PNVSPVLSFGVATGG
+182 PNVAPVLSFGVATGG

-202 ATGVSITNQG
+202 ATGVSITNRG
-212 SGVIFI
+212 SGEIWI
-218 NGLQISPPTVSI
+218 NNSQIASTISI
-230 DSPNIPVNV
+230 ANVPVNV
-239 GIGGAG
+239 GIGGTSNGNA
-245 DGKTFS
+245 FS
-251 PTLANNYPEGTASV
+251 PTLVNNYPEGTTSV

-313 VMNNYAANG
+313 VMNNYATNG

-343 GANNFKSSA
+343 GANDFKSSA

-370 GTFSLPDFD
+370 GTFSLPDFN
-379 DTSNVTNNVS
+379 DTSNLANNVS

-394 NIVLDLSQY
+394 SIVLDLSQY

-433 KRLGNTFEF
+433 KKLGNTFEF

-495 GRITGAKYTAK
+495 GRITGARYTAK

-529 GGQISSPQD
+529 GGQMSSPQD
-538 ATKGIL
+538 TTKGIL

>member
-38 TQKLSQLDPLSVR
+38 TQKLNQLDPLSVR
-51 TVNSGSTT
+51 TVNSGNTT
-59 APLSLVQMT
+59 ASASLLQMT
-68 GGLLPN
+68 SGLLPN

-119 YLQNSFANEKELGFD
+119 YLQNSFNNEEELGFD

-147 IVASGDDEFGIT
+147 IVASGDDEYGIT
-159 AASIVDG
+159 AASIADG

-174 TLTLPQQA
+174 TLTLSQVGG
-182 PNVSPVLSFGVATGG
+182 NVPPVLSFGVATGG

-202 ATGVSITNQG
+202 ATGVSITNGG
-212 SGVIFI
+212 SGVIWI
-218 NGLQISPPTVSI
+218 NNIAVSGPVTPTNV
-230 DSPNIPVNV
+230 PVNV
-239 GIGGAG
+239 GIGGTSNN
-245 DGKTFS
+245 KTFS
-251 PTLANNYPEGTASV
+251 PTLENNYPEGTASV

-313 VMNNYAANG
+313 IMNNYAANG

-370 GTFSLPDFD
+370 GTFSLPDFN

-433 KRLGNTFEF
+433 KKLGNTFEF

-465 GNLLTMVTGK
+465 GNMLTMVTGK

-495 GRITGAKYTAK
+495 GRITGARYTAK

-544 MHGDYWMQIPDVI
+544 MHGDYWMQIPDII

>member
-51 TVNSGSTT
+51 TVNSGNTT
-59 APLSLVQMT
+59 ASASLLQMT
-68 GGLLPN
+68 SGLLPN

-119 YLQNSFANEKELGFD
+119 YLQNSFNNEKELGFD

-147 IVASGDDEFGIT
+147 IVASGDDEYGIT

-174 TLTLPQQA
+174 TLTLPQA
-182 PNVSPVLSFGVATGG
+182 GGNVPPVLSFGVATVG

-202 ATGVSITNQG
+202 ATGVSITTQG
-212 SGVIFI
+212 SGAIFI
-218 NGLQISPPTVSI
+218 NNIAVSGPVTPTNV
-230 DSPNIPVNV
+230 PVNV
-239 GIGGAG
+239 GIGGTSNN
-245 DGKTFS
+245 KTFS
-251 PTLANNYPEGTASV
+251 PTLENNYPEGTASV

-370 GTFSLPDFD
+370 GTFSLPDFN
-379 DTSNVTNNVS
+379 DTSDLTNAVS

-433 KRLGNTFEF
+433 KKLGNTFEF

-465 GNLLTMVTGK
+465 GNMLTMVTGK

-495 GRITGAKYTAK
+495 GRITGARYTAK

-544 MHGDYWMQIPDVI
+544 MHGDYWMQIPDII

>member
-30 GNNAVNVP
+30 GDNAPNVP

-59 APLSLVQMT
+59 ASASLAQMT
-68 GGLLPN
+68 SGLAAN
-74 LTNLDRIQSINYNFN
+74 ITNLDRIQSINYNFN
-89 ISRKDVNQFGN
+89 ITRKDVNQFGA

-119 YLQNSFANEKELGFD
+119 YFQNSFANEKELGFD

-147 IVASGDDEFGIT
+147 IVASGDDEYGIT

-174 TLTLPQQA
+174 TLTLPQEA
-182 PNVSPVLSFGVATGG
+182 PNVAPVLSFGVATGG

-212 SGVIFI
+212 SGLIQI
-218 NGLQISPPTVSI
+218 NSIIISAPATPTNVS
-230 DSPNIPVNV
+230 VNV
-239 GIGGAG
+239 GIGGTS
-245 DGKTFS
+245 DGKNFS

-313 VMNNYAANG
+313 VMNNYATNG

-370 GTFSLPDFD
+370 GTFSLPDFN
-379 DTSNVTNNVS
+379 DTSNLANNVS

-394 NIVLDLSQY
+394 SIVLDLSQY

-433 KRLGNTFEF
+433 KKLGNTFEF

-495 GRITGAKYTAK
+495 GRITGARYTAK

-529 GGQISSPQD
+529 GGQMSSPQD
-538 ATKGIL
+538 TTKGIL

>member
-30 GNNAVNVP
+30 GNNAVDVP

-51 TVNSGSTT
+51 TVNSGNTT
-59 APLSLVQMT
+59 ASASLLQMT
-68 GGLLPN
+68 SGLLPN

-100 LAAIDRVIIDQPT
+100 LAAIDKVIIDQPT

-119 YLQNSFANEKELGFD
+119 YLQNSFNNEKELGFD

-174 TLTLPQQA
+174 TLTLPQEA
-182 PNVSPVLSFGVATGG
+182 PNVPPVLSFGVATGG

-202 ATGVSITNQG
+202 ATGVSITNGG
-212 SGVIFI
+212 SGVIWI
-218 NGLQISPPTVSI
+218 NASQIAAPATPTNV
-230 DSPNIPVNV
+230 PVNV
-239 GIGGAG
+239 GIGGTSN
-245 DGKTFS
+245 GKTFS
-251 PTLANNYPEGTASV
+251 PALENNYPEGTDSV

-456 DVLVSDLVV
+456 DVLVSDLVA

>member
-147 IVASGDDEFGIT
+147 IVASGDDEYGIT
-159 AASIVDG
+159 AASIADG

-174 TLTLPQQA
+174 TLTLSQVGG
-182 PNVSPVLSFGVATGG
+182 NVPPVLSFGVATGG

-202 ATGVSITNQG
+202 ATGVSITNGG
-212 SGVIFI
+212 SGVIWI
-218 NGLQISPPTVSI
+218 NNIAVSGPVTPTNV
-230 DSPNIPVNV
+230 PVNV
-239 GIGGAG
+239 GIGGTSNIP
-245 DGKTFS
+245 TFS

>member
-1 MPRTRVIYQNE
+1 MP
-12 ALYVGPS
+12 
-19 PATSGHYKFVT
+19 
-30 GNNAVNVP
+30 
-38 TQKLSQLDPLSVR
+38 
-51 TVNSGSTT
+51 
-59 APLSLVQMT
+59 
-68 GGLLPN
+68 
-74 LTNLDRIQSINYNFN
+74 
-89 ISRKDVNQFGN
+89 
-100 LAAIDRVIIDQPT
+100 
-113 VSLDFS
+113 
-119 YLQNSFANEKELGFD
+119 
-134 VKALKRSATVNLT
+134 
-147 IVASGDDEFGIT
+147 
-159 AASIVDG
+159 
-166 GQGYLNPF
+166 
-174 TLTLPQQA
+174 
-182 PNVSPVLSFGVATGG
+182 PVLSFGVATGG

-212 SGVIFI
+212 SGVIWI
-218 NGLQISPPTVSI
+218 NNIAVSGPVTPTNV
-230 DSPNIPVNV
+230 PVNV
-239 GIGGAG
+239 GIGGTSNN
-245 DGKTFS
+245 KTFS
-251 PTLANNYPEGTASV
+251 PTLENNYPEGTASV

-370 GTFSLPDFD
+370 GTFSLPDFN
-379 DTSNVTNNVS
+379 DTSDLTIAVS

-433 KRLGNTFEF
+433 KKLGNTFEF

-465 GNLLTMVTGK
+465 GNMLTMVTGK

-495 GRITGAKYTAK
+495 GRITGARYTAK